1 MSSVPAFSGLTT
13 ALRGVISQQRAL
25 DVTGHNIANVE
36 TKGYSR
42 QEAVLGATNP
52 LLLDA
57 GQIVGGY
64 GAQLGQGVDVLEF
77 RRLRDD
83 FLDLQWR
90 GQNGAFGEAD
100 TLASRLR
107 QVESSV
113 NDTTSSGISA
123 QLNAFYNGWGDLAAH
138 PESAAARTVL
148 YGNAQNL
155 IGGLRGLDAALTTL
169 SGQATSAIADTL
181 AAGGPIDKIAQE
193 LRQLNDGINQAQI
206 AGIQP
211 NDLLD
216 RRDLLLDQLSQYGS
230 VSTSVP
236 DTTRPGHMRV
246 IFAGQSAPLVDND
259 APVPITLPTPASIA
273 PPATPPGGR
282 LSGLLQTG
290 AAIADYRT
298 QLDTLAARLVSQV
311 NGQHGAPPFFDPAGT
326 TAATIALGAAI
337 TGPQAILAGA
347 SGAPGDNSI
356 ALAISQQ
363 RSSTGANPTTDWA
376 TLLARVGSD
385 VNIQQVNTQTSQ
397 RVLDSITAQRTSQSG
412 VSLDE
417 EMANMLRFQR
427 GYQASARALTTMDEN
442 LDILINRTGRVGL

>member
-13 ALRGVISQQRAL
+13 ALRGVLSQQRAL
-25 DVTGHNIANVE
+25 DVTGHNIANVG
-36 TKGYSR
+36 TQGYSR
-42 QEAVLGATNP
+42 QEAVLSAAP
-52 LLLDA
+52 ALQLDA
-57 GQIVGGY
+57 GQVGRGY

-100 TLASRLR
+100 TLAARLR
-107 QVESSV
+107 QVESAV

-138 PESAAARTVL
+138 PESAAARTAL
-148 YGNAQNL
+148 FGYAQNL
-155 IGGLRGLDAALTTL
+155 VAGLRGLDATL
-169 SGQATSAIADTL
+169 SQIDAQTTNEITDTL

-193 LRQLNDGINQAQI
+193 LRQLNDGINQALI
-206 AGIQP
+206 VGIQP

-236 DTTRPGHMRV
+236 DPTRPGHMRV
-246 IFAGQSAPLVDND
+246 MFAGQPAPLVDND
-259 APVPITLPTPASIA
+259 AVPQITLPTAASIQ
-273 PPATPPGGR
+273 PPAAAPGGR
-282 LSGLLQTG
+282 LSGLLETG
-290 AAIADYRT
+290 TAIAGYRT
-298 QLDTLAARLVSQV
+298 QLDTLAARLVTQV
-311 NGQHGAPPFFDPAGT
+311 NGQHTTPAFFDPAGT
-326 TAATIALGAAI
+326 TAATIALGAGL
-337 TGPQAILAGA
+337 TGPQAIQAGA
-347 SGAPGDNSI
+347 SGTAGDNGI
-356 ALAISQQ
+356 ALTISQQ
-363 RSSTGANPTTDWA
+363 RNSAGANPTTDWT

-385 VNIQQVNTQTSQ
+385 VNVQQVNAQTSQ
-397 RVLDSITAQRTSQSG
+397 RVLDSITAQRMSQSG

-417 EMANMLRFQR
+417 EMTNMLRFQR
-427 GYQASARALTTMDEN
+427 GYQASARALTAMDEN